1 MTAKELDAYFEK
13 ALAAIPKTHPH
24 RQEIIDLL
32 LEQVGE
38 EMRDLA
44 AL

>member
-1 MTAKELDAYFEK
+1 MTREELDLYFDK
-13 ALAAIPKTHPH
+13 ALNAIPKNHPH

-38 EMRDLA
+38 EMRELA
-44 AL
+44 A

>member
-1 MTAKELDAYFEK
+1 MTTKELDVYFEK
-13 ALAAIPKTHPH
+13 ALASIPKTHPH